1 MNNDMITF
9 AQFEK
14 ERKRRERRQKI
25 EDSLGWL
32 SGLIRDNKEL
42 AIIGI
47 PAVVAITK
55 SISNAVSKTVSANA
69 TKKEIQFKER
79 TIYDRSLGRYVE
91 LKRPLTP
98 TEALIIEERRARG
111 EKLHEILND
120 MRLLKR

>member
-47 PAVVAITK
+47 PAAVAITK
-55 SISNAVSKTVSANA
+55 GITNAIGKTVSANA
-69 TKKEIQFKER
+69 TKREIQFKER

>member
-1 MNNDMITF
+1 MNNNMITF

-47 PAVVAITK
+47 PAAVAITK
-55 SISNAVSKTVSANA
+55 GITNAIGKTVSANS
-69 TKKEIQFKER
+69 TKREIRFKEC

-98 TEALIIEERRARG
+98 T
-111 EKLHEILND
+111 
-120 MRLLKR
+120 

>member
-1 MNNDMITF
+1 MDDNIITF
-9 AQFEK
+9 EQIRK
-14 ERKRRERRQKI
+14 ECKRRERRQKI

-55 SISNAVSKTVSANA
+55 SITSAIGKTVSANA

-98 TEALIIEERRARG
+98 TEALVIEERRARG

>member
-1 MNNDMITF
+1 MNNEMITF
-9 AQFEK
+9 AQFNK

-47 PAVVAITK
+47 PAAVAITK
-55 SISNAVSKTVSANA
+55 GITNAIGKTVSANA
-69 TKKEIQFKER
+69 TKREIQFKER